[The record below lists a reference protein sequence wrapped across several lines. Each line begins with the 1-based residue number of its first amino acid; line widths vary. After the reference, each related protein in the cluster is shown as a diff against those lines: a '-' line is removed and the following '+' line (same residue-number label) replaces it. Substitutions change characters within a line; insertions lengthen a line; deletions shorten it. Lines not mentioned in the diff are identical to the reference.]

1 MNISLRRQRGFS
13 LISTMVGLTIGLIV
27 ATTAMSTASF
37 MEAQKRVAIGS
48 NSVLVNGGLGLG
60 RIENEVRMAGLGM
73 MSRQEFACTR
83 FNVNYQGSVRLDN
96 EPLYP
101 ASIVDGGSAPDTV
114 SVAYLDSLT
123 SATYAQ
129 LLLPMA
135 TLDADVKV
143 ALAPDAAVGSV
154 LLLQDTA
161 GTAPCTVRDV
171 TARTTSGFGTNLA
184 IAGGAYRG
192 AGFAAPVVYTEGAH
206 VNASRRFV
214 WSTFRVKNN
223 TLEEVNNLTD
233 EATVIA
239 DGVIGMKAQ
248 YGLTSGAKST
258 VTSWVDASGSF
269 AAPSKDDMA
278 RVRALRVGFVVRS
291 MEKDA
296 SCAGKTG
303 TFSYWPNGP
312 TLDVTGAADWKCY
325 SYRTFNVIIPL
336 VNVVMG
342 LK

>member
-1 MNISLRRQRGFS
+1 MNIYQRRQRGFS
-13 LISTMVGLTIGLIV
+13 LISTMVGLTVGLIV

-48 NSVLVNGGLGLG
+48 NSMLVNGGLGLG

-73 MSRQEFACTR
+73 MSRQDFACTR

-96 EPLYP
+96 ETLYP
-101 ASIVDGGSAPDTV
+101 ASIVDGGDQSDTV

-135 TLDADVKV
+135 TADAEVKV
-143 ALAPDAAVGSV
+143 ALAPDAVVGSV

-161 GTAPCTVRDV
+161 GTAPCTVRSV
-171 TARTTSGFGTNLA
+171 TARTTSGFGTSLA
-184 IAGGAYRG
+184 IAGGAYRST
-192 AGFAAPVVYTEGAH
+192 GFSAPALYAEGAH

-214 WSTFRVKNN
+214 WTTFRVKNN
-223 TLEEVNNLTD
+223 TLEEVDNLTD

-248 YGLTSGAKST
+248 YGVASGAAST
-258 VTSWVDASGSF
+258 VSSWAAADGSF
-269 AAPSKDDMA
+269 AAPTRDAMA

-291 MEKDA
+291 MEKD
-296 SCAGKTG
+296 SGCAGKTT
-303 TFSYWPNGP
+303 TFSYWPGGP
-312 TLDVTGAADWKCY
+312 TMDVSGAADWKCY

-336 VNVVMG
+336 ANVVMG

>member
-1 MNISLRRQRGFS
+1 MNTYQRRQRGFS
-13 LISTMVGLTIGLIV
+13 LVSTMVGLTIGLIV

-37 MEAQKRVAIGS
+37 MEAQKRLAIGS

-60 RIENEVRMAGLGM
+60 RIENEVRMAGLGL
-73 MSRQEFACTR
+73 MSRQDFACSR

-96 EPLYP
+96 EALYP
-101 ASIVDGGSAPDTV
+101 ASIVAGGAEPDTV

-123 SATYAQ
+123 SAAYAQ

-135 TLDADVKV
+135 TMDAEVKV
-143 ALAPDAAVGSV
+143 AMAPDAAVGSV

-161 GTAPCTVRDV
+161 GTSPCTVRDV
-171 TARTTSGFGTNLA
+171 TARTTTGFGTSLA

-192 AGFAAPVVYTEGAH
+192 AGFSAPVVYSEGAH

-214 WSTFRVKNN
+214 WSTFRIRNN
-223 TLEEVNNLTD
+223 TLEEVDNLTD

-248 YGLTSGAKST
+248 YGITNGSAST
-258 VTSWVDASGSF
+258 VASWVDADGSF
-269 AAPSKDDMA
+269 AAPTNGDMA

-291 MEKDA
+291 MEKDT
-296 SCAGKTG
+296 SCAGKTA

-312 TLDVTGAADWKCY
+312 ALDVTGATDWKCY